1 MKKIGEVY
9 RHAIDRLNEAEIDNA
24 AYDSKILFETVFG
37 VKYANIIVSPDMEY
51 DERLVE
57 ILDEMLDRRIAG
69 EPLQYIIGE
78 WEFMGFTF
86 KVGEGVLIPRP
97 ETEMLVEYTEKKLDG
112 VYRPVVYDLCS
123 GSGCI
128 GLSVKKLLHS
138 VRIFMVEKSD
148 EALKYLN
155 ENREL
160 LELTRD
166 TAVIKGD
173 IMLGYDGFS
182 SLPKP
187 DVILSNPPYI
197 RSDELD
203 SLQTEV
209 KREPRE
215 ALDGGEDGL
224 DFYRCLAEKWLP
236 HINAGGYI
244 AVECGEDQADDI
256 TAMFMPYCEQV
267 EVLNDFANI
276 RRIVIGTVANN
287 LKET

>member
-9 RHAIDRLNEAEIDNA
+9 RETIDRLNDAGIESP
-24 AYDSKILFETVFG
+24 AYDAKILFESVFG
-37 VKYANIIVSPDMEY
+37 IKYANIIISPDMQY
-51 DERLVE
+51 DERLIDKLNALLE
-57 ILDEMLDRRIAG
+57 RRVSG

-78 WEFMGFTF
+78 WDFMDFSF

-97 ETEMLVEYTEKKLDG
+97 ETEMLVEYTEKKLNG

-138 VRIFMVEKSD
+138 ARVFMIEKSD
-148 EALKYLN
+148 DALKYLN
-155 ENREL
+155 ENRNA
-160 LELTRD
+160 LELARD
-166 TAVIKGD
+166 TAVVKGD
-173 IMLGYDGFS
+173 IMLGYAGFS
-182 SLPKP
+182 ALPRP

-197 RSDELD
+197 RTDELD

-209 KREPRE
+209 KHEPRM
-215 ALDGGEDGL
+215 ALDGGKDGL
-224 DFYRCLAEKWLP
+224 DFYRCLANDWLP
-236 HINAGGYI
+236 YINAGGYI

-267 EVLNDFANI
+267 EVLNDFFNI
-276 RRIVIGTVANN
+276 QRIVIGTVANN
-287 LKET
+287 PKEI

>member
-9 RHAIDRLNEAEIDNA
+9 RHAIDRLNEAEIENA
-24 AYDSKILFETVFG
+24 AYDAKILFETVFG

-51 DERLVE
+51 DEKLIE
-57 ILDEMLDRRIAG
+57 ILDKMLDRRIAG

-155 ENREL
+155 ENREV

-203 SLQTEV
+203 TLQTEV
-209 KREPRE
+209 KREPRV

-244 AVECGEDQADDI
+244 AVECGEAQADDI

-287 LKET
+287 LKEI

>member
-9 RHAIDRLNEAEIDNA
+9 RHAIDRLNEAGIENA
-24 AYDSKILFETVFG
+24 AYDAKILFETVFC
-37 VKYANIIVSPDMEY
+37 VKYANIIISPNMEY

-57 ILDEMLDRRIAG
+57 ILDAMLDKRISG
-69 EPLQYIIGE
+69 VPLQYIVGE
-78 WEFMGFTF
+78 WEFMGFDF

-123 GSGCI
+123 GSGCV
-128 GLSVKKLLHS
+128 GLSVKKLLPS
-138 VRIFMVEKSD
+138 ARVFMIEKSD
-148 EALKYLN
+148 DALKYLN
-155 ENREL
+155 ENRNALGLAKE
-160 LELTRD
+160 

-173 IMLGYDGFS
+173 ITLGYTGFS

-187 DVILSNPPYI
+187 DVILANPPYI

-209 KREPRE
+209 LHEPKV

-224 DFYRCLAEKWLP
+224 DFYRCLSEKWLP
-236 HINAGGYI
+236 YINAGGYI
-244 AVECGEDQADDI
+244 AVECGEDQGDEIA
-256 TAMFMPYCEQV
+256 AMFMPHCEQV
-267 EVLNDFANI
+267 EVLNDFSNVQ
-276 RRIVIGTVANN
+276 RIVIGSVANN
-287 LKET
+287 LKEI

>member
-1 MKKIGEVY
+1 MMKIGEVY
-9 RHAIDRLNEAEIDNA
+9 RNAIDRLNKANIEDSAYNA
-24 AYDSKILFETVFG
+24 KILFETVFG
-37 VKYANIIVSPDMEY
+37 LSYANIVISPDMEY
-51 DERLVE
+51 DEKLSE
-57 ILDEMLDRRIAG
+57 ELDALIDRRING

-78 WEFMGFTF
+78 WEFMGFKF

-97 ETEMLVEYTEKKLDG
+97 ETELLVEYTEEKLDG

-138 VRIFMVEKSD
+138 ARVFMIEKS
-148 EALKYLN
+148 ENALKYLN
-155 ENREL
+155 ENRENL
-160 LELTRD
+160 DITRE
-166 TAVIKGD
+166 TSVVKGD
-173 IMLGYDGFS
+173 ITLGYTAFS

-197 RSDELD
+197 RSDEID
-203 SLQTEV
+203 TLQTEV
-209 KREPRE
+209 KREPRM

-236 HINAGGYI
+236 CINPGGYI

-256 TAMFMPYCEQV
+256 ISMFIPYCEQV
-267 EVLNDFANI
+267 DVLNDFSNI
-276 RRIVIGTVANN
+276 RRIVIGTVANKP
-287 LKET
+287 KEI

>member
-24 AYDSKILFETVFG
+24 AYDAKILFETVFG

-78 WEFMGFTF
+78 WEFMGFAF

-215 ALDGGEDGL
+215 ALDGGKDGL

>member
-9 RHAIDRLNEAEIDNA
+9 RHAIDRLNEAEIENA
-24 AYDSKILFETVFG
+24 AYDAKILFETVFG

-51 DERLVE
+51 DEKLAE
-57 ILDEMLDRRIAG
+57 ILDKMLDRRIAG

-203 SLQTEV
+203 TLQTEV
-209 KREPRE
+209 KREPRV

-244 AVECGEDQADDI
+244 AVECGEAQADDI
-256 TAMFMPYCEQV
+256 TSMFMPYCEQV

-287 LKET
+287 LKEI

>member
-9 RHAIDRLNEAEIDNA
+9 RHAINRLNEAEIENA
-24 AYDSKILFETVFG
+24 AYDAKILFETVFG
-37 VKYANIIVSPDMEY
+37 VKYANIIVSHDMEY

-57 ILDEMLDRRIAG
+57 ILDKMLDRRIAG

-138 VRIFMVEKSD
+138 VRVFMVEKSD

-182 SLPKP
+182 ALPKP

-215 ALDGGEDGL
+215 ALDGGKDGL

-287 LKET
+287 LKEI

>member
-1 MKKIGEVY
+1 MKKIAEVY
-9 RHAIDRLNEAEIDNA
+9 HYAIDKLNAAGIENA
-24 AYDSKILFETVFG
+24 AYDAKILFETVFG
-37 VKYANIIVSPDMEY
+37 VSYANIIISPNMKY
-51 DERLVE
+51 DEKLVDE
-57 ILDEMLDRRIAG
+57 LDIMLKRRVAG

-78 WEFMGFTF
+78 WEFMGFNF

-123 GSGCI
+123 GSGCV

-138 VRIFMVEKSD
+138 ARVFMIEKSD
-148 EALKYLN
+148 DALKYLN
-155 ENREL
+155 ENREM
-160 LELTRD
+160 LELTRE

-173 IMLGYDGFS
+173 ITLGYTGFS
-182 SLPKP
+182 ALPKP

-197 RSDELD
+197 RSCEID

-209 KREPRE
+209 KHEPRM
-215 ALDGGEDGL
+215 ALDGGDDGL

-236 HINAGGYI
+236 YINAGGYI

-256 TAMFMPYCEQV
+256 ISMFIPYCEQV
-267 EVLNDFANI
+267 DVLNDFSNV

-287 LKET
+287 PKEI